1 MQIDPFLRAVTL
13 GDRALEL
20 DLHVLK
26 CKACV

>member
-1 MQIDPFLRAVTL
+1 MQVDPSLRAVTL
-13 GDRALEL
+13 GGRALEL